1 MPKKFKFTGLS
12 LRDLLITIGPMT
24 VLIALFCYVAYKIID
39 PFPPSH
45 VTMSTG
51 QENSSYASFGKRY
64 AQILGKYDIETKL
77 VASQGSQENLQR
89 LNDPDSGVDIAFVQ
103 SGSIEQEKAEEAGLV
118 SIGSLFTEPVWL
130 FYREDENKPLDRL
143 TQLHGMK
150 VNVGAEGSGVPRL
163 FRDLLEANDLHA
175 DDVQL
180 STLDDKQAFAAL
192 QKGRID
198 AAVFSSAPNN
208 ALIQK
213 LLRTPGI
220 RLFDFAQAEAYTR
233 RLPYLTQVTLP
244 RGIVDLGHDL
254 PPRNVRLIAPTA
266 TLVAREDLHPALIDL
281 FAQAA
286 VNIHGRSGWFRRQG
300 EFPNASY
307 NEIPVVPQAAKLYR
321 EGPPFLQRYL
331 PFEVANF
338 FERMWIVIVAL
349 GALLLPL
356 SRVVPPMYV
365 WKVRSRI
372 YRWYGQLRVVEQAIE
387 EVPPAKRAEV
397 YPAQLQRLMEIEEKV
412 NQISIPLSFA
422 DELYRLRSH
431 IDFVR
436 QRIMRLSDARSEAEA
451 A

>member
-1 MPKKFKFTGLS
+1 MPKRFKFTGVS

-24 VLIALFCYVAYKIID
+24 VLIALLCYAAYKFID
-39 PFPPSH
+39 PFPPSR

-51 QENSSYASFGKRY
+51 QENSSYAAFGKRY
-64 AQILGKYDIETKL
+64 AQILGKYDIDMTL
-77 VASQGSQENLQR
+77 LASQGSQENLQR
-89 LNDPDSGVDIAFVQ
+89 LSNPDSGVDIAFVQ
-103 SGSIEQEKAEEAGLV
+103 SGSIEQEKAEKAGLV

-130 FYREDENKPLDRL
+130 FYREDRQLDRL

-150 VNVGAEGSGVPRL
+150 VNVGVEGSGVPRL
-163 FRDLLEANDLHA
+163 FRDLLAANNLHA
-175 DDVQL
+175 DDVEL

-192 QKGRID
+192 RKGRID
-198 AAVFSSAPNN
+198 AAAFSSAPNN

-213 LLRTPGI
+213 LLRTPGV

-254 PPRNVRLIAPTA
+254 PARNVRLIAPTA
-266 TLVAREDLHPALIDL
+266 TLVARESLHPALIDL

-286 VNIHGRSGWFRRQG
+286 VTIHGRSGWFRRQG

-321 EGPPFLQRYL
+321 EGPPFLQRYV
-331 PFEVANF
+331 PFAVANF

-356 SRVVPPMYV
+356 SRVVPPLYV

-387 EVPPAKRAEV
+387 EVPPAKRAEA
-397 YPAQLQRLMEIEEKV
+397 YPVQLQRLVEIEEKV
-412 NQISIPLSFA
+412 NQVSIPLSFA

-436 QRIMRLSDARSEAEA
+436 QRITRLGDVRPDAD
-451 A
+451 

>member
-1 MPKKFKFTGLS
+1 MPKKFRFTGVS

-24 VLIALFCYVAYKIID
+24 VLVALLCYVAYRVVD
-39 PFPPSH
+39 PLPPSN

-51 QENSSYASFGKRY
+51 QENSSYAVFGKHY
-64 AQILGKYDIETKL
+64 VQILSKYGIDTKL

-89 LNDPDSGVDIAFVQ
+89 LMDPDSDVDIAFVQ
-103 SGSIEQEKAEEAGLV
+103 SGSVDQAKAEEAGLV
-118 SIGSLFTEPVWL
+118 SIGSLFTEPIWV
-130 FYREDENKPLDRL
+130 FYRGSDALDRL
-143 TQLHGMK
+143 TQLRGMK
-150 VNVGAEGSGVPRL
+150 INVGSEGSGVPKL
-163 FRDLLEANDLHA
+163 FRDLLNVNDMHD
-175 DDVQL
+175 DDVRL
-180 STLDDKQAFAAL
+180 SMLEDKQAYAAL
-192 QKGRID
+192 LSGRID

-208 ALIQK
+208 PLIQK
-213 LLRTPGI
+213 LLRAPNI
-220 RLFDFAQAEAYTR
+220 RLFDFSQAEAYTR
-233 RLPYLTQVTLP
+233 RLSYLTQVALP
-244 RGIVDLGHDL
+244 RGIVDLGHDM
-254 PPRNVRLIAPTA
+254 PPRNIRLIAPTA

-281 FAQAA
+281 FAQAS
-286 VNIHGRSGWFRRQG
+286 VIIHGRSGWFRRQG

-331 PFEVANF
+331 PFQVANF

-356 SRVVPPMYV
+356 SRVVPPLYV

-372 YRWYGQLRVVEQAIE
+372 YRWYGQLRIVEQTIE
-387 EVPPAKRAEV
+387 EVLPDKRAEV
-397 YPAQLQRLMEIEEKV
+397 YPAQLQRLAEIEEKV

-436 QRIMRLSDARSEAEA
+436 QRIMRLGDAGRSAD
-451 A
+451 

>member
-1 MPKKFKFTGLS
+1 MPKKFKFTGVS
-12 LRDLLITIGPMT
+12 LRDLLITLGPMT
-24 VLIALFCYVAYKIID
+24 LLIVLLCYVAYRIVD
-39 PFPPSH
+39 PFPPSN

-51 QENSSYASFGKRY
+51 QENSSYAAFGKRY
-64 AQILGKYDIETKL
+64 AQILSKYGIETKL
-77 VASQGSQENLQR
+77 VPSQGSLENLGR
-89 LNDPDSGVDIAFVQ
+89 LNDSDSGVDIAFVQ
-103 SGSIEQEKAEEAGLV
+103 SGSIDQEKAEEAGLV
-118 SIGSLFTEPVWL
+118 SLGSLFTEPVWL
-130 FYREDENKPLDRL
+130 FYREDKQLDRL
-143 TQLHGMK
+143 TQLHGMR
-150 VNVGAEGSGVPRL
+150 VNVGVEGSGVPKL
-163 FRDLLEANDLHA
+163 FRDLLAANDLHG
-175 DDVQL
+175 DDVTL

-192 QKGRID
+192 LKGRID
-198 AAVFSSAPNN
+198 AAVFSSAPNS

-220 RLFDFAQAEAYTR
+220 QLFDFAQAEAYTR

-286 VNIHGRSGWFRRQG
+286 IVIHGRSGWFRRQG
-300 EFPNASY
+300 EYPNASY

-321 EGPPFLQRYL
+321 EGTPFLQRYL
-331 PFEVANF
+331 PFQVANF

-349 GALLLPL
+349 GALILPL
-356 SRVVPPMYV
+356 SRVLPPLYV

-397 YPAQLQRLMEIEEKV
+397 YPEQLQRLAEIEEKV
-412 NQISIPLSFA
+412 NQLSIPLSFA

-436 QRIMRLSDARSEAEA
+436 QRIMRLGDVRPLS
-451 A
+451 

>member
-1 MPKKFKFTGLS
+1 MPKKFRFTGVS
-12 LRDLLITIGPMT
+12 FRDLLITIGPMT
-24 VLIALFCYVAYKIID
+24 VLIALLCYLAYRIVD
-39 PFPPSH
+39 PFPPSS

-51 QENSSYASFGKRY
+51 QENSSYAGFGRRY
-64 AQILGKYDIETKL
+64 AQILGKYGIETRL
-77 VASQGSQENLQR
+77 VPSQGSLENLKR

-130 FYREDENKPLDRL
+130 FYRGDKPLDRL
-143 TQLHGMK
+143 TQLRGMK
-150 VNVGAEGSGVPRL
+150 INAGAEGSGVPKL
-163 FRDLLEANDLHA
+163 VRDLLSANDLHA
-175 DDVQL
+175 DDVAL
-180 STLDDKQAFAAL
+180 GTLDDKQAAAAL
-192 QKGRID
+192 LKGRID

-213 LLRTPGI
+213 MLRSPGI

-233 RLPYLTQVTLP
+233 RFPYLTQVVLP

-286 VNIHGRSGWFRRQG
+286 VTIHGKAGWFRRQG

-338 FERMWIVIVAL
+338 FARMWIVIVAL
-349 GALLLPL
+349 GALILPL
-356 SRVVPPMYV
+356 SRVVPPLYV

-372 YRWYGQLRVVEQAIE
+372 YRWYGQLRTVELAIE
-387 EVPPAKRAEV
+387 DVSPEARAEV
-397 YPAQLQRLMEIEEKV
+397 YPVQLQRLAEIEEKV

-431 IDFVR
+431 IDLVR
-436 QRIMRLSDARSEAEA
+436 LRIMRLSEGASTTN
-451 A
+451 